1 MTDGMERPPS
11 RFDQPRWRRIPPADS
26 EPRSTGD
33 PEWMPEG
40 ETAATAETPTE
51 GDDRPDRPQEV
62 PPIERVA
69 PPRVQYT
76 DPSFGL
82 LIAGAL
88 NIGLIPIVPEQADLR
103 YVLVW
108 IALGAAGVFPWLLG
122 ETERIGRERLD
133 RVVWGIVLGIILGG
147 PLLFVGGST
156 LETTVRLMFRTGQAG
171 TEALVSLPPG
181 AVLGLLVFA
190 MPTAETL
197 FFRGSLQNMQPFW
210 LTGLIS
216 SAFAVFLFFPM
227 IEVGRYPLVAVVI
240 GIALTAMN
248 LFYSY
253 VRARRGLA
261 AAWLCQITVNVIVF
275 WIPYV
280 S

>member
-1 MTDGMERPPS
+1 MTEGMDRPPL
-11 RFDQPRWRRIPPADS
+11 RPDQPRWRRVPPPGS
-26 EPRSTGD
+26 VSD
-33 PEWMPEG
+33 PG
-40 ETAATAETPTE
+40 EDVELTPVETPSVSSETPTAA
-51 GDDRPDRPQEV
+51 GDAETAQEML
-62 PPIERVA
+62 PIERVA

-82 LIAGAL
+82 LIASAL
-88 NIGLIPIVPEQADLR
+88 NIGLIPIVPDQADLR

-122 ETERIGRERLD
+122 ETERIGRERID
-133 RVVWGIVLGIILGG
+133 RVLWGVVLGVILGG

-156 LETTVRLMFRTGQAG
+156 LETTVRLMFRTGQVGAD
-171 TEALVSLPPG
+171 ALAPLPPG

-197 FFRGSLQNMQPFW
+197 FFRGLLQNMQPFW

-216 SAFAVFLFFPM
+216 SSFAIFLFFPM
-227 IEVGRYPLVAVVI
+227 IEVARYPLVAVVI

-261 AAWLCQITVNVIVF
+261 AAWLSQITVNVIVF